1 MKKIILLL
9 SCVFCV
15 SIISAQRSSFFA
27 ASDRLFQE
35 GKAFF
40 EDKNY
45 AGCRDKILQYK
56 KQPSNIEQLQEAD
69 FLLAACDFHQ
79 GNKSVEQTLQDYL
92 DTYPQSY
99 HRNEIC
105 FMLGSIR
112 FQENDYSTAEY
123 WFNQCELNL
132 LSESQQEDYA
142 YRKGIICLKQNDNTE
157 AFRLFSLL
165 NKRSS
170 RYLAASDYYLA
181 YLYYK
186 EGRYDEASSRFTYLK
201 NHSEFRPEVLYYLTQ
216 IHFVQERYAQ
226 TIQEGRELL
235 QSYPNHTY
243 HSEMNRIIGISY
255 YYEGNYEQAIQ
266 YLEQF
271 MDEENPT
278 RSSFHASEAIV
289 PKDYAILGLA
299 YYRLGDYALAAEY
312 FNRSNPGED
321 VLGQSIYLY
330 LGQSYLQ
337 LKDYTNALRSFESA
351 SRMNFDLSAKEA
363 ASYNYA
369 MLLYQNSVSGFGE
382 SVTALENFINSYP
395 NSIYADKVN
404 DALVEVYL
412 TTKNYDTALASIA
425 KIKNPGKK
433 ILEAKQKIYYY
444 LGTFAFSNAN
454 YTQAVDYFT
463 KAIDSGNYAN
473 QEKENAIYWRGE
485 SYYRTND
492 YTNAA
497 TNYRAFLNTGRNNEL
512 AILANYNLGY
522 CAFKQAQYSS
532 AENYFKTYINR
543 GKANVDILADAY
555 SRLGDCYFYQRRFQ
569 EAQEAYNQSANT
581 SPTGS
586 DYALF
591 QKGYVMGLQKD
602 YNGKIVQ
609 MDKLIRDFPASTYI
623 SDALYEKGRAYV
635 LLNNPTAAIN
645 TYQELLSKYPESSS
659 ARKAGLQ
666 IGLLYYNANQPQ
678 KSTVAYKNVIAK
690 YPGSEEAQVALQDLK
705 SVYMELNDLNGYAD
719 YVRSLGGAVQ
729 FSASEQDSLTYL
741 AAERVLLKGDVKEA
755 QKSLNNYLQAFPKGA
770 FSTNAHYYLANS
782 YYEQKNFPQSK
793 KEYLNVLAS
802 GDNQFTEE
810 ALGRTAELQYNDR
823 EYEAALASYERLQT
837 IAASKTN
844 RDAGALGVIRSA
856 AQLKKDAPII
866 LAANALL
873 KDKTIS
879 PEIAIEAKY
888 YRAKAYW
895 NNGEKA
901 LLEADLKDLAKDTRT
916 AYGAEAK
923 YLLAQHYFNTEN
935 TAEAQSI
942 IQNYIQQGT
951 PHVYWLARSYILF
964 SDIFVAKKDK
974 LQARQYLESLQ
985 TNYKNTSDDI
995 HSLIQERLQKLK

>member
-1 MKKIILLL
+1 MKRIILLL

-15 SIISAQRSSFFA
+15 SLISAQCSFFFTTP
-27 ASDRLFQE
+27 DRFFQE

-45 AGCRDKILQYK
+45 VGCRDKILQYK
-56 KQPSNIEQLQEAD
+56 KQSFDLEQLQEAD

-79 GNKSVEQTLQDYL
+79 GSKTTEQALQNYL
-92 DTYPQSY
+92 ETYAQSY
-99 HRNEIC
+99 HRNEIY
-105 FMLGSIR
+105 FMLGSIQ
-112 FQENDYSTAEY
+112 FQEGDYPTAEY
-123 WFNQCELNL
+123 WFNHCDLNL

-142 YRKGIICLKQNDNTE
+142 YRKGIICMKRDDDAE

-165 NKRSS
+165 NKYSS
-170 RYLAASDYYLA
+170 RYVAASDYYLA
-181 YLYYK
+181 YLHYK
-186 EGRYDEASSRFTYLK
+186 EGRYEEASSRFTYLK
-201 NHSEFRPEVLYYLTQ
+201 RYPEFRPEVLYYLTQ
-216 IHFVQERYAQ
+216 IHFVQERYVQ

-235 QSYPNHTY
+235 QSYPKHAY

-255 YYEGNYEQAIQ
+255 YYGGNYEQAIQ

-271 MDEENPT
+271 MDVENPT
-278 RSSFHASEAIV
+278 RSSFHDSKAIV

-299 YYRLGDYALAAEY
+299 YYHLGNCARAAEY

-321 VLGQSIYLY
+321 LLGQSTYLH

-351 SRMNFDLSAKEA
+351 SRMNFDPSAKEA

-382 SVTALENFINSYP
+382 SVTILENFINSYP

-425 KIKNPGKK
+425 KIKNPSRK
-433 ILEAKQKIYYY
+433 ILEAKQKIYYH
-444 LGTFAFSNAN
+444 LGTLAFTNAN
-454 YTQAVDYFT
+454 YTQAIDHFT
-463 KAIDSGNYAN
+463 KAIDLGNYATT
-473 QEKENAIYWRGE
+473 EKEEAVYWRGE
-485 SYYRTND
+485 SYYRNNE
-492 YTNAA
+492 YARAA
-497 TNYRAFLNTGRNNEL
+497 TDYRTFLNTGRNNEL
-512 AILANYNLGY
+512 VLLANYNLGY

-532 AENYFKTYINR
+532 AENYFRTYTNR
-543 GKANVDILADAY
+543 GKANADILADAY
-555 SRLGDCYFYQRRFQ
+555 SRLGDCYFHQRKFK
-569 EAQEAYNQSANT
+569 EAQDAYSQAAST
-581 SPTGS
+581 SPARS

-602 YNGKIVQ
+602 YNGKITQ
-609 MDKLIRDFPASTYI
+609 MDKLIRDFPTSIYI
-623 SDALYEKGRAYV
+623 TDALYEKGRAYV
-635 LLNNPTAAIN
+635 LLNNTTTAIN
-645 TYQELLSKYPESSS
+645 TYQELLNKYPDSNP
-659 ARKAGLQ
+659 ARRAGLQ

-678 KSTVAYKNVIAK
+678 KSAVAYKNVIAK

-705 SVYMELNDLNGYAD
+705 SVYMDLNDLNEYAE
-719 YVRSLGGAVQ
+719 YVRSLGGGVQ
-729 FSASEQDSLTYL
+729 FRASEQDSLTYL
-741 AAERVLLKGDVKEA
+741 VAERFLLKGDIKEA
-755 QKSLNNYLQAFPKGA
+755 QKSLNNYLQSFPQGA

-782 YYEQKNFPQSK
+782 YYDQKNFPQAK
-793 KEYLNVLAS
+793 KEYLNVLEA

-810 ALGRTAELQYNDR
+810 AVGRTAELQYKDQ
-823 EYEAALASYERLQT
+823 EYEAALASYERLQN
-837 IAASKTN
+837 IAVSKTN
-844 RDAGALGVIRSA
+844 REAGALGVIRSA
-856 AQLKKDAPII
+856 VQLKRDAPVIS
-866 LAANALL
+866 AANALL

-879 PEIAIEAKY
+879 PEVAVEAKY

-895 NNGEKA
+895 NTGEKT
-901 LLEADLKDLAKDTRT
+901 LLETDLKDLAKDTRT

-923 YLLAQHYFNTEN
+923 YLLAQYYFNAGN
-935 TAEAQSI
+935 TTEAQNV

-951 PHVYWLARSYILF
+951 SHVYWLARSYILL
-964 SDIFVAKKDK
+964 SDIFVAKDDK

-985 TNYKNTSDDI
+985 TNYKQTSDDI
-995 HSLIQERLQKLK
+995 HNLIQERLQKLK